1 VSCTESNQFL
11 VSLIFLNT
19 ALVSFTMK
27 IISCR
32 KLKVAGYVLIGRD
45 RAVPLST
52 LLWMPDIL
60 IQTLLIFLRPYR

>member
-1 VSCTESNQFL
+1 
-11 VSLIFLNT
+11 
-19 ALVSFTMK
+19 MK